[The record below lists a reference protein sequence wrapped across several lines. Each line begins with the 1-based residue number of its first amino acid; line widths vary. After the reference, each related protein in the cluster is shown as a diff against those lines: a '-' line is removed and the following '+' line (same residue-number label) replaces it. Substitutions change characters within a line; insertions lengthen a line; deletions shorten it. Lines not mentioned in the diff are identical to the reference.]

1 MTDKA
6 HQDTDK
12 MLEKL
17 ESRIDWEYRIAVR
30 EMKKKAK
37 AFLERFQ
44 EDDKKHKALVDQ
56 GLLSQSD
63 YDKWRLS
70 KMTTG
75 KWYENMRDTLAEDL
89 SNTREIA
96 RKLTGEHMKDVYAL
110 NHNWAAYQMEHDT
123 EFDLSFSLYDHATV
137 ERLLKDKPD
146 ILPQPGKKVAKDIA
160 EGKAK
165 RWSKRQMQSVMTQ
178 SILQGESIPK
188 IAERLTKTVGEMD
201 KSAAIRNARTMTTT
215 AESAGRVDSYKHAQD
230 MGIDLKQIWLATLDG
245 RTRHAHRL
253 LDGQMQPVGKPF
265 EVDGEKIEYPGDL
278 SAPGYLIYN
287 CRCRLIAAVKGT
299 ALENGING
307 LERNSKL
314 GEMSY
319 DEWKNALKKP
329 EGLAV
334 EKPYGIEQ
342 LRQAAEKS
350 TDKYDFWTSLD
361 ENQQA
366 IFKASGMKLDDV
378 FNLLHRNA
386 ESSEWKEASP
396 GGPESF
402 AFKYD
407 FSNEHIK
414 FKKVKA
420 RSDGWMADAN
430 IDGVV
435 NVREDGLGN
444 DWEFVISHEM
454 GHQIS
459 NLIPGLGETI
469 LENPGNIFGRYN
481 TRLMAFDGVY
491 GEYNPEEAFATCI
504 SNYIRHPDNMKQKY
518 PDVYKA
524 LDILF
529 ENSPSARIYVE
540 DAMNQYRKEFIK

>member
-37 AFLERFQ
+37 TFLERFQ

-89 SNTREIA
+89 SNARGIA
-96 RKLTGEHMKDVYAL
+96 RKLTGEHIKDVYAL

-165 RWSKRQMQSVMTQ
+165 KWSKRQMQSVMTQ

-230 MGIDLKQIWLATLDG
+230 MGIDLNQIWLATLDG
-245 RTRHAHRL
+245 RTRHAHRM

-278 SAPGYLIYN
+278 SAPGYLVYN

-319 DEWKNALKKP
+319 DEWKDVHQYK
-329 EGLAV
+329 
-334 EKPYGIEQ
+334 
-342 LRQAAEKS
+342 
-350 TDKYDFWTSLD
+350 T
-361 ENQQA
+361 
-366 IFKASGMKLDDV
+366 KL
-378 FNLLHRNA
+378 NR
-386 ESSEWKEASP
+386 
-396 GGPESF
+396 
-402 AFKYD
+402 
-407 FSNEHIK
+407 
-414 FKKVKA
+414 
-420 RSDGWMADAN
+420 
-430 IDGVV
+430 
-435 NVREDGLGN
+435 
-444 DWEFVISHEM
+444 
-454 GHQIS
+454 
-459 NLIPGLGETI
+459 T
-469 LENPGNIFGRYN
+469 
-481 TRLMAFDGVY
+481 
-491 GEYNPEEAFATCI
+491 
-504 SNYIRHPDNMKQKY
+504 
-518 PDVYKA
+518 
-524 LDILF
+524 
-529 ENSPSARIYVE
+529 
-540 DAMNQYRKEFIK
+540 